1 MPKYLAGVE
10 IRHAVEQ
17 LERSSARQRMCEF
30 LIALR
35 TLTLAGTQQVA
46 VAESVTEYVQAV
58 NELTNWARPDDVD
71 KPYFNPFGSE
81 AAFKGPKFPSN
92 GPSNTMHGWATQA
105 DSPLEIIQTTKPKS
119 IARRPVTQAQL
130 RTFLLKRAGG
140 LEPPRLI
147 DVAVWFFRSSDL
159 EGDHGTMPSRAELEA
174 RVAEEIGLTDDDIA
188 ALFRL
193 EADDTE
199 ADQADID
206 VADGN
211 GEGSDADEEILR

>member
-1 MPKYLAGVE
+1 MPKYLAEAE

-35 TLTLAGTQQVA
+35 TLKLAGTQQVA
-46 VAESVTEYVQAV
+46 VAESVSDYVQAV
-58 NELTNWARPDDVD
+58 NELTNWASPDDVD

-105 DSPLEIIQTTKPKS
+105 DSPLEIIQKTRPKS
-119 IARRPVTQAQL
+119 IARRPISEAQL
-130 RTFLLKRAGG
+130 CTFLLKRAGG

-147 DVAVWFFRSSDL
+147 DIAVWFFRSTDL
-159 EGDHGTMPSRAELEA
+159 EGQGGSLPTRVELEA
-174 RVAEEIGLTDDDIA
+174 MVAEEIGLTDEDVA

-193 EADDTE
+193 EADDTD
-199 ADQADID
+199 ADQPD
-206 VADGN
+206 VAEAS
-211 GEGSDADEEILR
+211 GEDTDAEAETLL

>member
-1 MPKYLAGVE
+1 MPKYLAGAEVQ
-10 IRHAVEQ
+10 HAVEQ

-35 TLTLAGTQQVA
+35 TLKLAGAQQVG
-46 VAESVTEYVQAV
+46 VAESIPEYSQAV
-58 NELTNWARPDDVD
+58 NELTNWASPANVD

-81 AAFKGPKFPSN
+81 ASYKGPKFPSN

-105 DSPLEIIQTTKPKS
+105 NSPLEIIQTTRPKS
-119 IARRPVTQAQL
+119 ISRRPITEAQL

-147 DVAVWFFRSSDL
+147 DVAVWFFRSTDL
-159 EGDHGTMPSRAELEA
+159 ESKDGILPTRAELETK
-174 RVAEEIGLTDDDIA
+174 VAEELGLTDDDIT

-193 EADDTE
+193 EAEDTD
-199 ADQADID
+199 ADQPD
-206 VADGN
+206 VATTG
-211 GEGSDADEEILR
+211 GSDGTETQL